1 MNINAIAPRLKGL
14 IKIGKN
20 FVAANRPEILF
31 GTSVVSTV
39 AACGLS
45 AKAGYESG
53 KQVTKVQHGIHPDNE
68 PKVVLDKKEIA
79 ELTWKNYV
87 PAGAVLATSLGAT
100 TGLHLVHVKEK
111 KQIALAAM
119 SAIDEVQRQAHQ
131 YANDIADSVEEV
143 LNPTREEKDQ
153 IEEKIMEKNSDRN
166 NGRAL
171 VMDSDGIV
179 EEMYLVRDAKTGRD
193 IWSSEQR
200 IEDALNEVNA
210 VITRQGD
217 CELNLFYSL
226 AGFGL
231 LPDGDDWGWSGNLV
245 SLHWDVTVRD
255 DGRPVRRFTFRT
267 EPQKGYNSAHG

>member
-1 MNINAIAPRLKGL
+1 MNISAIAPRLKGL
-14 IKIGKN
+14 VKIGKN

-45 AKAGYESG
+45 AKAGYKSG
-53 KQVTKVQHGIHPDNE
+53 QQV
-68 PKVVLDKKEIA
+68 LIA
-79 ELTWKNYV
+79 ELEADTKMTTQEKVDLTWRNYV
-87 PAGAVLATSLGAT
+87 PAGAVLATSLGST
-100 TGLHLVHVKEK
+100 TGLHLVHIKEK

-119 SAIDEVQRQAHQ
+119 SAIDEVQRQASQ
-131 YANDIADSVEEV
+131 YADDLSDTVKEV
-143 LNPTREEKDQ
+143 LNPTQEEKDE
-153 IEEKIMEKNSDRN
+153 INERLMERNADRN

-171 VMDSDGIV
+171 VYDSDGMV
-179 EEMYLVRDAKTGRD
+179 EEMYLVRDGKTGRD
-193 IWSSEQR
+193 IWSNERR
-200 IEDALNEVNA
+200 IEDAMNEVNA

-231 LPDGDDWGWSGNLV
+231 LPDGDDYGWSGNLV

-255 DGRPVRRFTFRT
+255 DGRPVRRFTFRS
-267 EPQKGYNSAHG
+267 EPEKGYNSAHG